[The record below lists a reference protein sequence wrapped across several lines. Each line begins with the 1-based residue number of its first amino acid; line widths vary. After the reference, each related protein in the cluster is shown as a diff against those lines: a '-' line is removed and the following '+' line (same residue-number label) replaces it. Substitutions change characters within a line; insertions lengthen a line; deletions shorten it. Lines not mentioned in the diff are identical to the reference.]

1 MAHLIDMSNGR
12 ANMAYVGETPWHGLG
27 SELTQGA
34 DIDQWR
40 VEAGLNW
47 TVERTPV
54 MYRPV
59 GKAVPLRGTSE
70 VLYRNDTFGQLGIVS
85 DRYKIVQPAEVLEF
99 FRDVVGAGGMNLETA
114 GSLDDGK
121 KVWALAKTGESF
133 AIKGQDRVEGYL
145 LLSTSFDGS
154 MATRAQF
161 TSVRVVCNNTLSIAT
176 ADTKGAI
183 VIPHSAQFD
192 ARGVKIDLG
201 ILDGAFNSF
210 EDKANALADRK
221 LTNQEAMGLLAS
233 IMVPGFDPKNE
244 DKGALDTMLSTKRM
258 NQVMTVFDLYQKAG
272 MGSNLK
278 SADGTA
284 WGLVNAVTEYVDHQA
299 SRNVNNRFRSA
310 QFGAGAT
317 MKTDAFTK
325 ALALVA

>member
-12 ANMAYVGETPWHGLG
+12 ANMAYVGDKPWHGLG
-27 SELTQGA
+27 SELTVGA

-47 TVERTPV
+47 AVQRTPV
-54 MYRPV
+54 MYRPN
-59 GKAVPLRGTSE
+59 GAVVYVKGESE
-70 VLYRNDTFGQLGIVS
+70 VLYRDDTMGQLGIVS
-85 DRYKIVQPAEVLEF
+85 ERYKIVQPAEVLEF
-99 FRDVVGAGGMNLETA
+99 FRDVVGVGGMTLETA
-114 GSLDDGK
+114 GSLDSGK
-121 KVWALAKTGESF
+121 KVWALAKTGETFS
-133 AIKGQDRVEGYL
+133 IKGQDKVEGYL

-176 ADTKGAI
+176 ANTKGAI

-201 ILDGAFNSF
+201 ILDGAFNTF
-210 EDKANALADRK
+210 EDQANALADRK
-221 LTNQEAMGLLAS
+221 LSNKEAMALLTQ
-233 IMVPGFDPKNE
+233 IMVAGFDPEAAKAE
-244 DKGALDTMLSTKRM
+244 ETVLSTKRT
-258 NQVMTVFDLYQKAG
+258 NQIMTVFDLYQRAG

-299 SRNVNNRFRSA
+299 SRNTNNRFRSA

>member
-12 ANMAYVGETPWHGLG
+12 ANMAYVGEKPWHGLG

-47 TVERTPV
+47 SVERTPV
-54 MYRPV
+54 MYRPI
-59 GKAVPLRGTSE
+59 GKTVPMRGESE

-99 FRDVVGAGGMNLETA
+99 FRDVVSVGGMTLETA

-121 KVWALAKTGESF
+121 KVWAMAKTGETF

-183 VIPHSAQFD
+183 IIPHSAQFD

-201 ILDGAFNSF
+201 ILDGAFNAF

-221 LTNQEAMGLLAS
+221 LTNDEAMALLAS
-233 IMVPGFDPKNE
+233 IMIPGFDPKAAKAE
-244 DKGALDTMLSTKRM
+244 ETAVSTKRT
-258 NQVMTVFDLYQKAG
+258 NQIMTVFDLYQRAG
-272 MGSNLK
+272 RGANFK
-278 SADGTA
+278 SAEGTA
-284 WGLVNAVTEYVDHQA
+284 WGLVNAVTEYVDHQ
-299 SRNVNNRFRSA
+299 SGRSVNNRFRSA